1 MATMKLVLVLM
12 MASVVAVCARDPEL
26 TTDFAVPVGMNSS
39 LITGDFFTFTGLRNF
54 SAAPNTFGS
63 KKVTQ
68 VEFPALTGLGVGVT
82 LLEYKP
88 NTLNPPHTHP
98 RGSELIFVMAGHL
111 DVGLIDSANKLYA
124 AHLHEGDLFVF
135 PQGLVHFQIN
145 MSKEKSVLAIS
156 AFGSSNAGTISMP
169 RNIFGSGDDA
179 ISSVGTIGDGM
190 MFPTSPSSNSRRIT
204 GIGDS
209 TGSQFRNDPSLPE
222 TYHFQGT
229 TNYLVSYFR
238 IQHALTSSSLFDSCI
253 LRPSFLASL
262 Y

>member
-1 MATMKLVLVLM
+1 MTTMMLVLVLM
-12 MASVVAVCARDPEL
+12 MATIVAVWARDPEL
-26 TTDFAVPVGMNSS
+26 TTDFAVPVGMNAS

-63 KKVTQ
+63 KKVTH

-111 DVGLIDSANKLYA
+111 DVGVIDSANKLYA

-156 AFGSSNAGTISMP
+156 AFGSSNAGTISLP
-169 RNIFGSGDDA
+169 RNIFGSGIEDEVLLQA
-179 ISSVGTIGDGM
+179 FKITSAELM
-190 MFPTSPSSNSRRIT
+190 KLKAPFMPTM
-204 GIGDS
+204 
-209 TGSQFRNDPSLPE
+209 
-222 TYHFQGT
+222 
-229 TNYLVSYFR
+229 
-238 IQHALTSSSLFDSCI
+238 
-253 LRPSFLASL
+253 
-262 Y
+262 